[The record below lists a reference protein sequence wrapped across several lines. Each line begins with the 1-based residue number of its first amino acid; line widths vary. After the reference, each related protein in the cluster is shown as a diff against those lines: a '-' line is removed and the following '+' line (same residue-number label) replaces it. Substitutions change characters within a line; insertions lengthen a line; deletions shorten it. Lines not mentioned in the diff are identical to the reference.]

1 MKLGPAHREDA
12 RRGGGWRAPAL
23 AAGALALLAAV
34 AIGVHVQA
42 TRLFIEDVAKRAE
55 GTLQLASTAL
65 EGYLDRFE
73 RLPPLLAVQ
82 PEIRALAE
90 APGDPERI
98 EAANLFLRDVTALL
112 GASDIYFMDP
122 RGLTRAASNFD
133 TQTSFV
139 GGNFAFRPYFT
150 DALTEGVGRFYAL
163 GTTSLKRGYYYGAP
177 VRTGEEIAGVLV
189 VKVDVDSIEATWGGQ
204 DYRVV
209 TLDPEGVVFLSSEPA
224 WLFSRTRPLTPEG
237 EATLTATRR
246 YANETTRSFPLVSDE
261 RLRGRLL
268 WRIEGSAGTGE
279 YVVVSQ
285 PMPAAGWTLSVLQ
298 DTAPARGQA
307 LTVAVGAVL
316 ALGLI
321 GMALAALLQR
331 RARLRDRLVMQA
343 AAQAQL
349 EARVEERT
357 RELAEVNRALEA
369 EVAERRQAE
378 ENLRRAQDDLVQAA
392 KLAAL
397 GQMSAALGHE
407 VNQPLGALRNY
418 AENAATLLDRGR
430 AADARAAIDRILSMA
445 DRMGAIARR
454 LHTFGR
460 RPGQRLQPV
469 DVAEAVEAAREIA
482 GPRLKQTGATLE
494 TDLPD
499 DLPRVTGGPVRMQ
512 QVLVNL
518 LTNAADAVA
527 GSEERRI
534 RLAARVEGET
544 LALIVE
550 DSGHGVPPEIAAR
563 IFDPFFSTKGVG
575 NGLGLGLSIS
585 YNILKDFGGDLSLVE
600 SGLGGA
606 GFRLDLRVAEA
617 GARLAAE

>member
-1 MKLGPAHREDA
+1 MKFEPIHRHEA
-12 RRGGGWRAPAL
+12 RRGGGWRGPAF
-23 AAGALALLAAV
+23 AAGVFALLLAV
-34 AIGVHVQA
+34 AIGVHLQA
-42 TRLFIEDVAKRAE
+42 TRLFLDDVVRRAE

-82 PEIRALAE
+82 PEILALAGE
-90 APGDPERI
+90 PEDPARVD
-98 EAANLFLRDVTALL
+98 AANLFLRDVTALL

-122 RGLTRAASNFD
+122 DGLTRAASNFD
-133 TQTSFV
+133 TPTSFV
-139 GGNFAFRPYFT
+139 GGNFAFRPYFI
-150 DALTEGVGRFYAL
+150 DALAHGAGRFYAL

-177 VRTGEEIAGVLV
+177 VRLGGETAGVLV

-224 WLFSRTRPLTPEG
+224 WLFSRTRPMTPEG
-237 EATLTATRR
+237 VAALAATRR
-246 YANETTRSFPLVSDE
+246 YANETPSTFPLVSDE
-261 RLRGRLL
+261 TLRGLRL
-268 WRIEGSAGTGE
+268 WRVEGEGGVGE
-279 YVVVSQ
+279 YAVVSQ
-285 PMPAAGWTLSVLQ
+285 LMPGAGWTLSVLQ
-298 DTAPARGQA
+298 DTAPARAQA
-307 LTVAVGAVL
+307 LTVTIGAVL
-316 ALGLI
+316 ALALI
-321 GMALAALLQR
+321 GMALAAVRQR

-357 RELAEVNRALEA
+357 RELAEVNRALGA

-430 AADARAAIDRILSMA
+430 APEARAAIDRILSMA

-469 DVAEAVEAAREIA
+469 DITEAVEAAREIA
-482 GPRLKQTGATLE
+482 GARLKQTGATLE
-494 TDLPD
+494 IDISEGLPC
-499 DLPRVTGGPVRMQ
+499 VIGGPVRMQ

-527 GSEERRI
+527 GREDRRI
-534 RLAARVEGET
+534 RLAARAEGGAVS
-544 LALIVE
+544 LVVE

-606 GFRLDLRVAEA
+606 AFRLDLQAAEV
-617 GARLAAE
+617 GTRLAAE